1 MPKTLALAAAALLG
15 SVTLAAAQ
23 PAPPPAPP
31 GAPPATP
38 PAGQDNPAPDSMR
51 DRMHDGMHGEG
62 RGGMMGYRMGMM
74 RGMMGGGMRGP
85 RGAHF
90 VFEREG
96 ASIDLRCADN
106 ESTRA
111 CVDAAAVLLDKLGSQ
126 PAR

>member
-1 MPKTLALAAAALLG
+1 MQKTLAFAAAALLG

-31 GAPPATP
+31 S
-38 PAGQDNPAPDSMR
+38 NAPDAAAAPEPMR
-51 DRMHDGMHGEG
+51 GMREHMRGEG
-62 RGGMMGYRMGMM
+62 RSGMMGHHMGGGMG
-74 RGMMGGGMRGP
+74 GMMGGGMRAP

-96 ASIDLRCADN
+96 AAIDLQCADN

-111 CVDAAAVLLDKLGSQ
+111 CVDAAAVLLDKLAPQ

>member
-31 GAPPATP
+31 
-38 PAGQDNPAPDSMR
+38 AGQDNPAPDPMR

-62 RGGMMGYRMGMM
+62 RGGMMGHRMGM
-74 RGMMGGGMRGP
+74 GMMGGMMGGDMRGP

-90 VFEREG
+90 IFEREG
-96 ASIDLRCADN
+96 AMIDLRCAEN
-106 ESTRA
+106 EPTRA

>member
-1 MPKTLALAAAALLG
+1 MPKIFALAAAALLG

-31 GAPPATP
+31 AAP
-38 PAGQDNPAPDSMR
+38 PAGQDNPAPDPMR

-62 RGGMMGYRMGMM
+62 RGGMMGHRMGMM
-74 RGMMGGGMRGP
+74 GGMMGGGMRGP

-96 ASIDLRCADN
+96 GMIDLRCAEN
-106 ESTRA
+106 EPTRA

>member
-1 MPKTLALAAAALLG
+1 MPKILALAAAALLG
-15 SVTLAAAQ
+15 SITLAAAQ

-31 GAPPATP
+31 AAPPSGQDSP
-38 PAGQDNPAPDSMR
+38 PADPMR

-62 RGGMMGYRMGMM
+62 RGGMMGHRM
-74 RGMMGGGMRGP
+74 GMMGGGMRGP

-96 ASIDLRCADN
+96 AMIDLRCAEN
-106 ESTRA
+106 EPTRA
-111 CVDAAAVLLDKLGSQ
+111 CVDAAAVLLDKLGAQ

>member
-1 MPKTLALAAAALLG
+1 MYNTLALAAAALLG

-31 GAPPATP
+31 S
-38 PAGQDNPAPDSMR
+38 NAPDAAAASEPMR
-51 DRMHDGMHGEG
+51 GMREHMRGEG
-62 RGGMMGYRMGMM
+62 RSGMMGGMMERHMGGGMG
-74 RGMMGGGMRGP
+74 GMMGGGMRGP

-96 ASIDLRCADN
+96 ATVDLRCAEN
-106 ESTRA
+106 ETTRA
-111 CVDAAAVLLDKLGSQ
+111 CVDAAAVLLDKLAPQ

>member
-1 MPKTLALAAAALLG
+1 MQKTLALAAAALLG
-15 SVTLAAAQ
+15 SITLAAAQ

-31 GAPPATP
+31 P
-38 PAGQDNPAPDSMR
+38 NAPDAAAAPEPMR
-51 DRMHDGMHGEG
+51 GMREHMRGEG
-62 RGGMMGYRMGMM
+62 RSGMMGGMMGHHMGGGMS
-74 RGMMGGGMRGP
+74 GMMGGGMRGP

-96 ASIDLRCADN
+96 AVIDLKCADN

-111 CVDAAAVLLDKLGSQ
+111 CVDAAAVLLDKLAPQ

>member
-1 MPKTLALAAAALLG
+1 MPKTLALAAAALVG

-31 GAPPATP
+31 
-38 PAGQDNPAPDSMR
+38 AGQDNPAPDPMR

-62 RGGMMGYRMGMM
+62 RGGMMGHRMGM
-74 RGMMGGGMRGP
+74 GMMGGDMRGP

-96 ASIDLRCADN
+96 AMIDLRCAEN
-106 ESTRA
+106 EPTRA